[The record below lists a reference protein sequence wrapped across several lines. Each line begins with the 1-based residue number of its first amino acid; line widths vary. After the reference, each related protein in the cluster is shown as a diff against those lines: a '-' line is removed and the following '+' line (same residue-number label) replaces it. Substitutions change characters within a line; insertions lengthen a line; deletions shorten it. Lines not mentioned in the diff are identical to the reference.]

1 MDLFKSIGGTVKD
14 VDSKSRIVTG
24 YFSSFDI
31 KDSDGDIIRK
41 GAYAK
46 TILENGPG
54 SKNFRI
60 KHLVDHDKTYPASI
74 LRILKE
80 DDFGLYYEGWVGT
93 HTQAEDF
100 LKMAQEGYITEH
112 SVHII
117 PVKQISNPSAKANDI
132 TEVKLKEGSS
142 LRAWGANEFTPLV
155 SATKSEA
162 DLLVLFKKIE
172 KSLKTSDFSDEAFI
186 ELEKQYKMIGE
197 LLKAT
202 QPDFSTEPENS
213 QEPKI
218 NLFEIF
224 KNATLHD

>member
-1 MDLFKSIGGTVKD
+1 MDLIKSIGGTVKD
-14 VDSKSRIVTG
+14 VDPKSRMVTG

-60 KHLVDHDKTYPASI
+60 KHLVDHDKTDPASI
-74 LRILKE
+74 LRVLKE

-117 PVKQISNPSAKANDI
+117 PVKQQTNPSAKANDI
-132 TEVKLKEGSS
+132 TETKLKEGSS
-142 LRAWGANEFTPLV
+142 LRAWGANEFTPFMGLK
-155 SATKSEA
+155 SAEDVVA
-162 DLLVLFKKIE
+162 MFNRIQ
-172 KSLKTSDFSDEAFI
+172 KSLKTSDFSDETFI
-186 ELEKQYKMIGE
+186 ELEKQYKILGE

-202 QPDFSTEPENS
+202 QPVKATEPVKS
-213 QEPKI
+213 QEPQVDYYT
-218 NLFEIF
+218 LF
-224 KNATLHD
+224 KNAALNGN